1 MQLTFKILILY
12 PNTLMNSCISSNHF
26 FLVGPLGFSLYK
38 ITSSCQSLWIER
50 VFLLPFQSGYLQFS
64 LHLQGIYQLLF
75 TTTSTVFE
83 HIFRQ
88 FLYTLLQKKS
98 AFWWEFGTLFYS
110 VLLFLGKVSEA
121 MFCSWS
127 GDNGMPLS
135 EWPLCFTCY
144 VLGGGGQ

>member
-26 FLVGPLGFSLYK
+26 SVGPLGFSVYK
-38 ITSSCQSLWIER
+38 VTPSCQSLWVER
-50 VFLLPFQSGYLQFS
+50 VFLLPFQSGCLQFS
-64 LHLQGIYQLLF
+64 RHLQGIYQPLF

-88 FLYTLLQKKS
+88 LLHTLMQKKS
-98 AFWWEFGTLFYS
+98 VFWWEFGTLFYS

-127 GDNGMPLS
+127 GDNGMLLS
-135 EWPLCFTCY
+135 EWPLCFGCY
-144 VLGGGGQ
+144 VPGRGGQ